1 MTPRQYHE
9 ALKELGLTVAS
20 QRTAKLLGVNIR
32 QSQRYASGDA
42 EVPEAVERLLQMYA
56 LHGTN
61 ETRKV
66 VKCGEEEIEL
76 IHIED
81 NLWDANFPWGTERVV
96 SDSSELTSTVR
107 ARFKKKTAALDAE

>member
-42 EVPEAVERLLQMYA
+42 EVPEAIERLLTMYA
-56 LHGTN
+56 KHGTN
-61 ETRKV
+61 ETKRL
-66 VKCGEEEIEL
+66 VKCGDEEIEL
-76 IHIED
+76 VHIED
-81 NLWDANFPWGTERVV
+81 NLWDATFPWGIERVI
-96 SDSSELTSTVR
+96 SHSNELTSTVR
-107 ARFKKKTAALDAE
+107 TRYKKKTAALDAE

>member
-42 EVPEAVERLLQMYA
+42 EVPEAIERLLQMYT

-61 ETRKV
+61 ETKRL
-66 VKCGEEEIEL
+66 VKCGDEEIEL
-76 IHIED
+76 VHIED
-81 NLWDANFPWGTERVV
+81 NLWDATFPWGIERVI
-96 SDSSELTSTVR
+96 SHANELTSTVR
-107 ARFKKKTAALDAE
+107 TRFKKKTAALDAE